1 MNEAQAA
8 QELRGSFVESV
19 LLMMSEHDG
28 YMTHQE
34 LDDFTGDPMATR
46 DALVELHDRRMLEQP
61 DSEGGRLTPFGARTA
76 TRIRQSLL
84 SGQRRADIV
93 QRKLLEW
100 LTGRSIDPT
109 SITEFLVTAESSA
122 SGVTITEAE
131 VEQAAE
137 LLTDRG
143 FIRITQTAEK
153 AWLRPGITADGRAAL
168 MSDVMISEYGRPN
181 ATTVNYDYSSRV
193 TFGDHATA
201 GGVISGGQ
209 GNTQHIVQTIGAAE
223 SSKISDK
230 ASELLALVDQLP
242 EDPGDLRGAL
252 EQLRDEAKSSEPRKP
267 VIQELT
273 HKALGAVVTAAGTAL
288 GQQILTGIAYI
299 AQLNS

>member
-8 QELRGSFVESV
+8 QELRDSFEESV
-19 LLMMSEHDG
+19 LLQISERG
-28 YMTHQE
+28 GSMTHEE

-46 DALVELHDRRMLEQP
+46 DSLVELHELRMLEQP
-61 DSEGGRLTPFGARTA
+61 DSEGGRLTASGARTA

-100 LTGRSIDPT
+100 LTGRSIEPS
-109 SITEFLVTAESSA
+109 SILDFLVTPESSS
-122 SGVTITEAE
+122 SGVAITRTE
-131 VEQAAE
+131 VEQAAD

-143 FIRITQTAEK
+143 FIRIVEVAEQ
-153 AWLRPGITADGRAAL
+153 AWLRPQITADGRAAL
-168 MSDVMISEYGRPN
+168 MADVMISEYGRPN

-223 SSKISDK
+223 ATKISDK
-230 ASELLALVDQLP
+230 ASELLALVDGLP
-242 EDPGDLRGAL
+242 EDDEELRKAL
-252 EQLRDEAKSSEPRKP
+252 EQLRDEAKSPEPRTSVLK
-267 VIQELT
+267 ELT
-273 HKALGAVVTAAGTAL
+273 HKALAAAVTAGGTAL
-288 GQQILTGIAYI
+288 GQQILSGIAYI